1 MKHLCN
7 ILILTTITLASC
19 DSKPKVITAEP
30 ASPIAEVQIESS
42 QATAG
47 NDMHQVTV
55 VEVLQADR
63 YTYMKVKEKLN
74 EFWIATSKLDAKVGE
89 SYFYQGGLMKTNFE
103 SVEHERVFDVIY
115 LVSKILNASDHP
127 GESMETEH
135 NHPIETETGAT
146 AIPNVKGALKL
157 ADLFDHKEKYQG
169 KNITVTGIIVKANYG
184 IMNMNWYHIQDGTK
198 LGGKLCDFTITTDEN
213 IPLGAPVAFDGKI
226 VLNKNFGAGYV
237 YDLIMEN
244 GKMK

>member
-30 ASPIAEVQIESS
+30 VSPIAEVQIESS

-47 NDMHQVTV
+47 NDMHQITV
-55 VEVLQADR
+55 VEVLQAER

-74 EFWIATSKLDAKVGE
+74 EFWIATSKLDAKIGE

-115 LVSKILNASDHP
+115 LVSKIINASAHP
-127 GESMETEH
+127 GGSMETEH
-135 NHPIETETGAT
+135 NHPQEIVAA
-146 AIPNVKGALKL
+146 AIPNVKNALKL
-157 ADLFDHKEKYQG
+157 ADLIDHKEKYQG
-169 KNITVTGIIVKANYG
+169 KNITVAGTIVKANYG
-184 IMNMNWYHIQDGTK
+184 IMNKNWYHLQDGTK
-198 LGGKLCDFTITTDEN
+198 LDGKLCDFTITSDEN
-213 IPLGAPVAFDGKI
+213 IPLGAPAVFDGI
-226 VLNKNFGAGYV
+226 LVLNKNFGAGYV

-244 GKMK
+244 GVIK